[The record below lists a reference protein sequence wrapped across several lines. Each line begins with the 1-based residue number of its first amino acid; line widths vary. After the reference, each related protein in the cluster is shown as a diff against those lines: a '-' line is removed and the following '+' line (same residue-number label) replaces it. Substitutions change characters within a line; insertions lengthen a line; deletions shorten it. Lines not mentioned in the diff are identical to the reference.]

1 MNFTSP
7 YTEDNPLPDYYPRLF
22 RIEGEVSDLVVE
34 RTTENLLAKMQ
45 HASGLGIIATATAA
59 AYSGMYGVLANA
71 GMLAAYDGETV
82 YNFICRIDG
91 RPVAGQFELASEL
104 KNGDRVIAVLSKHQ
118 GVYFAYSLMNQQ
130 TGDFM
135 MPLNVFAAEP
145 SMKREAIMHEVKM
158 TISICLFFLIVGT
171 INYYTT
177 PGVTFSIF
185 VKWLALA
192 FCCAAGVMTI
202 TQFFEYQ
209 SFTDGPSEA
218 DSIFKVLGFPRPDKI
233 DLRKVGVLNDSEQG
247 WRGAFRA
254 DAMVEAMKARGLIR

>member
-7 YTEDNPLPDYYPRLF
+7 YTEHNPLPGSRPALF
-22 RIEGEVSDLVVE
+22 RVEGEISDLIIE

-45 HASGLGIIATATAA
+45 HASGLSNIATAA

-82 YNFICRIDG
+82 YNFICHIDG
-91 RPVAGQFELASEL
+91 RPVAGQFERASEL

-145 SMKREAIMHEVKM
+145 SMKREAIMHGVRM
-158 TISICLFFLIVGT
+158 TIGLSV
-171 INYYTT
+171 
-177 PGVTFSIF
+177 FSIF
-185 VKWLALA
+185 VMLCFYLGGEIQSYQD
-192 FCCAAGVMTI
+192 FIEECLIVVGGCAATMTI
-202 TQFFEYQ
+202 SQFFEYH
-209 SFTDGPSEA
+209 SLIDGPSEA
-218 DSIFKVLGFPRPDKI
+218 DSIFKLLGFPRPEKI
-233 DLRKVGVLNDSEQG
+233 DLRKVGVLNDSDQG

-254 DAMVEAMKARGLIR
+254 DAMLEAMKARGLIR

>member
-7 YTEDNPLPDYYPRLF
+7 YTEHNPLPGSRPALF
-22 RIEGEVSDLVVE
+22 RVEGEISDLIIE

-45 HASGLGIIATATAA
+45 HASGLSNIATAA

-82 YNFICRIDG
+82 YNFICHIDG

-104 KNGDRVIAVLSKHQ
+104 KNGDRVVAVLSKHQ

-135 MPLNVFAAEP
+135 MPLNVFAAEQ
-145 SMKREAIMHEVKM
+145 SMKREDIMHGVKM
-158 TISICLFFLIVGT
+158 TIGLSVFMGIFWVILYLNGTLKGYDNFISGFF
-171 INYYTT
+171 Y
-177 PGVTFSIF
+177 IF
-185 VKWLALA
+185 MA
-192 FCCAAGVMTI
+192 AAGVMAFS
-202 TQFFEYQ
+202 QFFEYH
-209 SFTDGPSEA
+209 SFSDGPSEA

-233 DLRKVGVLNDSEQG
+233 DLRKVGILNDSDQG

>member
-7 YTEDNPLPDYYPRLF
+7 YTEHNPLPGSRPALF
-22 RIEGEVSDLVVE
+22 RVEGEISDLIIE

-45 HASGLGIIATATAA
+45 HASGLSNIATAA

-82 YNFICRIDG
+82 YNFICHIDG

-145 SMKREAIMHEVKM
+145 SMIHEAIMHGVRMTIGLSLVFVLINTYWLYTGETKSLGDFFKLCGMFSLAAAAVM
-158 TISICLFFLIVGT
+158 TIS
-171 INYYTT
+171 
-177 PGVTFSIF
+177 
-185 VKWLALA
+185 
-192 FCCAAGVMTI
+192 
-202 TQFFEYQ
+202 QFFEYH
-209 SFTDGPSEA
+209 SFSDGPSEA

-233 DLRKVGVLNDSEQG
+233 DLRKVG
-247 WRGAFRA
+247 A
-254 DAMVEAMKARGLIR
+254 

>member
-7 YTEDNPLPDYYPRLF
+7 YTEHNPLPGSRPALF
-22 RIEGEVSDLVVE
+22 RVEGEISDLIIE

-45 HASGLGIIATATAA
+45 HASGLSNIATAA

-82 YNFICRIDG
+82 YNFICHIDG

-145 SMKREAIMHEVKM
+145 SMKHEAIMHGVRMTIGLSLVFVLINTYWLYTGETKSLGDFFKLCGMFSLAAAAVM
-158 TISICLFFLIVGT
+158 TIS
-171 INYYTT
+171 
-177 PGVTFSIF
+177 
-185 VKWLALA
+185 
-192 FCCAAGVMTI
+192 
-202 TQFFEYQ
+202 QFFEYH
-209 SFTDGPSEA
+209 SFSDGPSEA
-218 DSIFKVLGFPRPDKI
+218 DSIFKVLGFPRPEKI
-233 DLRKVGVLNDSEQG
+233 DLRKVGVLNDSDQG

-254 DAMVEAMKARGLIR
+254 DAMLEAMKARGLIR